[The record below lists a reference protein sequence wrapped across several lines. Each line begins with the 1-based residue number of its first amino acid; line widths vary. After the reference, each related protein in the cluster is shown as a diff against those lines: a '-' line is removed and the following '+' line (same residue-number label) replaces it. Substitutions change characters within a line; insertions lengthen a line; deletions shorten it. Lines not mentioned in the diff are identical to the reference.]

1 MTVFRITALVL
12 LFFAAVAVA
21 QAPTPVAERVITR
34 FDTATRVT
42 LFSNHTVVV
51 TIRENGEQG
60 FMRQITLPEEQYM
73 VYLGALVSNANELG
87 QKPVSSV
94 VSSSQA
100 KVELSLH
107 VGKDAPRL
115 LRFSPLAIV
124 SLPLSR
130 ITAALDDL
138 ESQVLTASPSAQELE
153 SWQPQRGDRVQLFNG
168 TYARVAEV
176 MEDGALILEHEETYL
191 REVVPPGI
199 RDRVILHVVD
209 PEP

>member
-1 MTVFRITALVL
+1 MRACRITAFVLV
-12 LFFAAVAVA
+12 FFAAGAAA

-51 TIRENGEQG
+51 TIREKGEQG
-60 FMRQITLPEEQYM
+60 FMRQITLSDEQYM
-73 VYLGALVSNANELG
+73 VYLGALESNANELG

-94 VSSSQA
+94 VDSSQA
-100 KVELSLH
+100 EVELSLH
-107 VGKDAPRL
+107 VGKETPRL

-130 ITAALDDL
+130 ILAALDDL
-138 ESQVLTASPSAQELE
+138 ESQVLAASPSAQELE
-153 SWQPQRGDRVQLFNG
+153 SWQPQRGDRVQLLNG

-176 MEDGALILEHEETYL
+176 MDDGVLILEHEESYL

-209 PEP
+209 PEQ